1 MARLEMTVNGEHVT
15 LDVDPAAMLTEVL
28 REQLGL
34 MGTKIGCGEGECGA
48 CTVLLDGRA
57 VTSCLVPAL
66 KAHEHEVITIEGL
79 GTPQAPHPLQ
89 KAFAVLGAIQC
100 GFCTPGMIMSAVGL
114 LRQNPRPS
122 REAIKMALAGNLCR
136 CTGYKKII
144 EAMEA
149 AADELARRSEAGTW

>member
-66 KAHEHEVITIEGL
+66 KAHGHEVITIEGL
-79 GTPQAPHPLQ
+79 GTPQALHPLP

-100 GFCTPGMIMSAVGL
+100 GFCTPGMIMSAAGL

-144 EAMEA
+144 EAIEA
-149 AADELARRSEAGTW
+149 AADELARQSEAST